1 MKRLL
6 LQRLGELSLLHG
18 RDRSPEE
25 LALLVDLWAEALDG
39 EERDEVARA
48 FALYLREGERFP
60 CPADILRL
68 LPRCRAEAGVARE
81 RTALPEMTVSAPDAV
96 RERARAISRGART
109 GTAAQRMGELLGRVL
124 VMPPAGPEVRQ

>member
-1 MKRLL
+1 M
-6 LQRLGELSLLHG
+6 QRLGELSLLHG

-25 LALLVDLWAEALDG
+25 LALLADLWAEALDG
-39 EERDEVARA
+39 EERDEVVRA

-68 LPRCRAEAGVARE
+68 LPRCRAEERAERE
-81 RTALPEMTVSAPDAV
+81 GTALPEMTVSAPDAV
-96 RERARAISRGART
+96 RERARVISRGARS
-109 GTAAQRMGELLGRVL
+109 GTAARRMSELLGRVL

>member
-1 MKRLL
+1 M
-6 LQRLGELSLLHG
+6 QRLGELSLLYG

-25 LALLVDLWAEALDG
+25 LALLADLWAEALAG

-68 LPRCRAEAGVARE
+68 LPRCRAAART
-81 RTALPEMTVSAPDAV
+81 RTALPEMTFSAPDAV
-96 RERARAISRGART
+96 RERARAISRGARS
-109 GTAAQRMGELLGRVL
+109 GTAARRMSELLGRVL
-124 VMPPAGPEVRQ
+124 VMPPAGPEARQ

>member
-1 MKRLL
+1 M
-6 LQRLGELSLLHG
+6 QRLGELSLLHG

-25 LALLVDLWAEALDG
+25 LALLADLWAEALDG
-39 EERDEVARA
+39 EGQDEVARA

-60 CPADILRL
+60 CPADILCL

-81 RTALPEMTVSAPDAV
+81 RTALPEMTVAAPDAV
-96 RERARAISRGART
+96 RERARAISCGART
-109 GTAAQRMGELLGRVL
+109 GTAARRMGELLGRVL

>member
-1 MKRLL
+1 M
-6 LQRLGELSLLHG
+6 QRLGELSLLHG

-25 LALLVDLWAEALDG
+25 LALLADLWAEALDG

-68 LPRCRAEAGVARE
+68 LPRCRAEARAERE
-81 RTALPEMTVSAPDAV
+81 GTALPEMTVSAPDAV
-96 RERARAISRGART
+96 RERARVISRGARS
-109 GTAAQRMGELLGRVL
+109 GTAARRMSELLGRVL